1 MRIRLIVAFIVV
13 ALLTAV
19 ATAWVINLVVPWY
32 PWLGNLVPPIPRLLS
47 HLLYT
52 GSLKYHHGH
61 PSHGGVPPP
70 PGALAFCLIAGGV
83 LLAAIAGLAFAASRR
98 VLLPVRRLARA
109 AQRMSGGDLSV
120 RIEPKGRDELAQ
132 LTTTFNGMAA
142 ALEGK
147 ISELERMEARALQFA
162 GDVSHELRTPLTAMT
177 AVADILPGHPG
188 LTGDA
193 AAAAQLVSQEIRHL
207 NRLVH
212 DLIEISRFDAGTA
225 QLVTDNTDVAAAVAA
240 CLRARGWA
248 DVDTDIP
255 AGLTMPLDR
264 RRFDVILA
272 NLIGNALC
280 HGSPP
285 VTVQASIQ
293 PANDGRAACP
303 AGPRPRPWHPPGS
316 PAARVRTVLQ
326 GRYRPVTVR
335 GQRAWPSHRLGEHAP
350 ARRAHRGRQR
360 SRRRRAPHA
369 VAASPPDRAC
379 HAARRRTG
387 DCDALVTLRGPG
399 QYIGAASLRAC
410 MTQPHLSHLGH
421 PAPGPPGSGP
431 CSPWRSWPRRRCWP
445 RPAAADHPA
454 RRDRRDL
461 VRCALRRRW
470 RSPIA
475 CAHTAHRTFP
485 IPTAPGASR

>member
-1 MRIRLIVAFIVV
+1 VRIRLIVAFIVV
-13 ALLTAV
+13 ALLSAV
-19 ATAWVINLVVPWY
+19 ATAWVWNLIVPWY
-32 PWLGNLVPPIPRLLS
+32 PWLGNLVPAPPRLLQ
-47 HLLYT
+47 HLVYT
-52 GSLKYHHGH
+52 GSLTGH
-61 PSHGGVPPP
+61 KPHKGVATP

-225 QLVTDNTDVAAAVAA
+225 HLVTDDTDVAAAVAA
-240 CLRARGWA
+240 CLRARGWSG
-248 DVDTDIP
+248 VVTDIP

-285 VTVQASIQ
+285 VTVRASIQ
-293 PANDGRAACP
+293 SADGGEQLALLVRDHGAGIPPDALPHVFERFYKADTARSRSEDSGLGLAIAWENTRLHGGHIEAANDPGGGALFTLWLPVRRTGP
-303 AGPRPRPWHPPGS
+303 AMLPEDE
-316 PAARVRTVLQ
+316 
-326 GRYRPVTVR
+326 PVTVT
-335 GQRAWPSHRLGEHAP
+335 
-350 ARRAHRGRQR
+350 R
-360 SRRRRAPHA
+360 S
-369 VAASPPDRAC
+369 
-379 HAARRRTG
+379 
-387 DCDALVTLRGPG
+387 
-399 QYIGAASLRAC
+399 
-410 MTQPHLSHLGH
+410 
-421 PAPGPPGSGP
+421 
-431 CSPWRSWPRRRCWP
+431 
-445 RPAAADHPA
+445 
-454 RRDRRDL
+454 
-461 VRCALRRRW
+461 
-470 RSPIA
+470 
-475 CAHTAHRTFP
+475 
-485 IPTAPGASR
+485 